1 VSIELDLQNALDI
14 GEQDKYELP
23 TTASIEQWI
32 NATLAGKRKNTQL
45 TVRIVGE
52 EESARLNATYR
63 HKQGPTNVLSF
74 PFECPPGVSL
84 PLLGDIVVCAPV
96 VQREA
101 HEQGKDISGHWAH
114 MIIHGLL
121 HLLGYDHGTDQEAA
135 EMEKLEVEILNRLDI
150 ANPYIEL
157 EGA

>member
-1 VSIELDLQNALDI
+1 VSIELDLQNALEV
-14 GEQDKYELP
+14 GEQDKYQLP
-23 TTASIEQWI
+23 TTTNIEQWI
-32 NATLAGKRKNTQL
+32 SATLANKCKNGQL

-52 EESARLNATYR
+52 DESAHLNATYR

-74 PFECPPGVSL
+74 PFECPPGVPL

-101 HEQGKDISGHWAH
+101 REQGKEVNAHWAH

-135 EMEKLEVEILNRLDI
+135 EMENLEVEILKRLDI